1 MLNPI
6 RNFIKC
12 VAVTT
17 TLALVTAC
25 SPVSVVT
32 GTSATIGSLALS
44 DGGFDVSLS
53 DTEMNLQISKSL
65 SQSNYKYFTNVDVE
79 VHEARVLL
87 TGHVQSDLQRLKA
100 SQIAWSTPAVQ
111 EVLNEIKVMPALP
124 VAQMARDSIDAL
136 KIMTSLTF
144 NKNIY
149 AVNYKISVFDGHV
162 YIIGVAQSKE
172 EENMVIGHI
181 RNTEGVKGYTSEIL
195 LTDDPRRFENLK
207 ALIDYLK
214 AKKAGEKQQKSDKKQ
229 QSVGDKQD
237 SHSKPIIKK
246 VTIANPK

>member
-1 MLNPI
+1 MLYSYKTCMK
-6 RNFIKC
+6 FFT
-12 VAVTT
+12 VAGI
-17 TLALVTAC
+17 LAVLTAC

-53 DTEMNLQISKSL
+53 DTEMNLNISKTL

-79 VHEARVLL
+79 VHEGRVLL

-100 SQIAWSTPAVQ
+100 SQIAWAIGGVQ
-111 EVLNEIKVMPALP
+111 EVLNEIKVARPIA
-124 VAQMARDSIDAL
+124 VAQVARDSIDTL

-144 NKNIY
+144 DKSIF
-149 AVNYKISVFDGHV
+149 AVNYKMSVVNKHV
-162 YIIGVAQSKE
+162 YVIGVAQSKE
-172 EENMVIGHI
+172 EQNRVISYI
-181 RNTEGVKGYTSEIL
+181 RNAEGITGYTSEIL

-207 ALIDYLK
+207 SLTAYL
-214 AKKAGEKQQKSDKKQ
+214 KQQKSAKGTKQ
-229 QSVGDKQD
+229 SNNNKTVTAQPS
-237 SHSKPIIKK
+237 SKPIIKK